1 MNVDAMTL
9 AEVKALARKFNISP
23 FMAEPQLR
31 QLVANRL
38 KREARR

>member
-9 AEVKALARKFNISP
+9 AEVKALARKLNISP

-38 KREARR
+38 KWEARR